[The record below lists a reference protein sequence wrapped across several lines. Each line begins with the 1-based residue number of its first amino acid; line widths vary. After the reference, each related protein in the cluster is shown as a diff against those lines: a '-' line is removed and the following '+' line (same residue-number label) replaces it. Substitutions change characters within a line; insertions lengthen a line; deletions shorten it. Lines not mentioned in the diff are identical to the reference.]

1 MIQDDPTKDSIN
13 PAAKLRRN
21 DYRVAT
27 SRENTLLAV
36 KILIFLSSSAEIN
49 LPPFHLDRVPPPFE
63 RLFLREGISRER
75 ERKREFE
82 AKKKKERRERKK
94 ISGRN
99 TEKRVPLLL
108 LLLLLD
114 LLRPQW
120 IANALLLRGGRA
132 EEEEEALGGGYAKTD
147 PRPEF

>member
-94 ISGRN
+94 ISDRN
-99 TEKRVPLLL
+99 TEKRIP

-132 EEEEEALGGGYAKTD
+132 EEEEEEEEALGGGYAKTD

>member
-99 TEKRVPLLL
+99 TEKRIP

-120 IANALLLRGGRA
+120 IANALLLREGRA
-132 EEEEEALGGGYAKTD
+132 EEEEEEKEALGGGYAKTD